1 MNLKIIIIIEFRYF
15 NILYYMK
22 KNIIG
27 LMKKNNSNEIKENSN
42 ENIEENIIK
51 EDIKES
57 QNLQKIKI
65 ESENIYKE
73 NIKNNI
79 IYYIKKKENTNIN
92 YNDWLKLFNKLDWE
106 LEFNNLEKRD
116 NKIYHEIW
124 DNITKDNEY
133 VIIY

>member
-1 MNLKIIIIIEFRYF
+1 
-15 NILYYMK
+15 MK

-27 LMKKNNSNEIKENSN
+27 LIKKNNSNE
-42 ENIEENIIK
+42 NIEVNIIK

-73 NIKNNI
+73 NIRNNI
-79 IYYIKKKENTNIN
+79 INYIKKKENTNIN

-106 LEFNNLEKRD
+106 LEFNNSEKRD

>member
-1 MNLKIIIIIEFRYF
+1 
-15 NILYYMK
+15 MK

-27 LMKKNNSNEIKENSN
+27 LIKKNNSNENKNIEISI
-42 ENIEENIIK
+42 IEENK
-51 EDIKES
+51 KES

-73 NIKNNI
+73 NIRNNI
-79 IYYIKKKENTNIN
+79 INHIKKKENTNIN

-106 LEFNNLEKRD
+106 QEFNNSSEKRE
-116 NKIYHEIW
+116 NKVFHEIW

-133 VIIY
+133 IIIY

>member
-1 MNLKIIIIIEFRYF
+1 
-15 NILYYMK
+15 MK

-27 LMKKNNSNEIKENSN
+27 LMKKNNSN

-65 ESENIYKE
+65 ESEKIYRE
-73 NIKNNI
+73 NIRNNI
-79 IYYIKKKENTNIN
+79 IYYIKKKENTNID
-92 YNDWLKLFNKLDWE
+92 YNNWLKLFNKLDWE

>member
-1 MNLKIIIIIEFRYF
+1 
-15 NILYYMK
+15 MK

-27 LMKKNNSNEIKENSN
+27 LMKKNNSNE
-42 ENIEENIIK
+42 NIEENIIK
-51 EDIKES
+51 ENIKES

-65 ESENIYKE
+65 ESEKIYRE
-73 NIKNNI
+73 NIRNNI
-79 IYYIKKKENTNIN
+79 IYYIKKRENTNID
-92 YNDWLKLFNKLDWE
+92 YNNWLKLFNKLDWE

>member
-1 MNLKIIIIIEFRYF
+1 
-15 NILYYMK
+15 MK

-27 LMKKNNSNEIKENSN
+27 LMKKNNSNEIIKENSN

-65 ESENIYKE
+65 ESENIYRE
-73 NIKNNI
+73 NIRNNI
-79 IYYIKKKENTNIN
+79 INYIKKKENTNIN

-106 LEFNNLEKRD
+106 LEFNNSEKRD

-124 DNITKDNEY
+124 EHITKYNEY

>member
-27 LMKKNNSNEIKENSN
+27 LMKKNNSN

-79 IYYIKKKENTNIN
+79 IYYIKKKENTDIN
-92 YNDWLKLFNKLDWE
+92 YDDWLKLFNKLDWE

>member
-1 MNLKIIIIIEFRYF
+1 
-15 NILYYMK
+15 MK

-27 LMKKNNSNEIKENSN
+27 LMKKNNSN

-65 ESENIYKE
+65 ESEKIYRE
-73 NIKNNI
+73 NIRNNI
-79 IYYIKKKENTNIN
+79 INYIKKRENTNID
-92 YNDWLKLFNKLDWE
+92 YNNWLKLFNKLDWE

>member
-1 MNLKIIIIIEFRYF
+1 
-15 NILYYMK
+15 MK
-22 KNIIG
+22 KNIID
-27 LMKKNNSNEIKENSN
+27 LIKRNNSN

-65 ESENIYKE
+65 ESEKIYRE
-73 NIKNNI
+73 NIRNNI
-79 IYYIKKKENTNIN
+79 IYYIKKRENTNID
-92 YNDWLKLFNKLDWE
+92 YNNWLKLFNKLDWE

>member
-1 MNLKIIIIIEFRYF
+1 
-15 NILYYMK
+15 MK
-22 KNIIG
+22 KNIID
-27 LMKKNNSNEIKENSN
+27 LIKRNNSN

-65 ESENIYKE
+65 ESEKIYRE
-73 NIKNNI
+73 NIRNNI
-79 IYYIKKKENTNIN
+79 IYYIKKRENTNIN
-92 YNDWLKLFNKLDWE
+92 YNNWLKLFNKLDWE

>member
-1 MNLKIIIIIEFRYF
+1 
-15 NILYYMK
+15 MK

-27 LMKKNNSNEIKENSN
+27 LMKKNNSNE
-42 ENIEENIIK
+42 NIEENIIK
-51 EDIKES
+51 ENIKES

-65 ESENIYKE
+65 ESEKIYRE
-73 NIKNNI
+73 NIRNNI
-79 IYYIKKKENTNIN
+79 IYYIKKRENTNIN
-92 YNDWLKLFNKLDWE
+92 YNNWLKLFNKLDWE

>member
-1 MNLKIIIIIEFRYF
+1 
-15 NILYYMK
+15 MK

-27 LMKKNNSNEIKENSN
+27 LMKKNNSN